1 MTSSDAHRSPHPAI
15 PALENQVI
23 WLTGASSG
31 IGAALVDALRDRC
44 FGLIITARNQDA
56 LTQLAGSSP
65 SILVAPADITCPDDM
80 ARIAT
85 VIQTHYGRLD
95 TLIANAGTCEYL
107 NVQQFDHAL
116 IKRVFD
122 TNVLGLANTLSAAL
136 PLIRQSQRG
145 YLMAMSSSAT
155 YLPLPRAEA
164 YGASKAAVSYL
175 MASLR
180 ADLAAEQRPNPIDV
194 SIICPGFVKT
204 PLTDRNDFP
213 MPMRISPEQAAISI
227 VRAMHQRPWEI
238 HFPKRFTGL
247 LKLLGSLPAGIGF
260 RVSRR
265 LAARSPSRHPSPQR
279 TRS

>member
-1 MTSSDAHRSPHPAI
+1 MTSSGSHRSPHPAI
-15 PALENQVI
+15 PALEDQVI

-44 FGLIITARNQDA
+44 FGLVITARNQAA
-56 LTQLAGSSP
+56 LEHLAHP
-65 SILVAPADITCPDDM
+65 SASIMVAPADITQPEEL
-80 ARIAT
+80 ARVAAAIKARF
-85 VIQTHYGRLD
+85 GRLD

-107 NVQQFDHAL
+107 DTRHFDHTL
-116 IKRVFD
+116 VKRVFE

-155 YLPLPRAEA
+155 YLPLPKAEA
-164 YGASKAAVSYL
+164 YGASKAAVSYF

-180 ADLAAEQRPNPIDV
+180 ADLAAEHTTAIDV

-213 MPMRISPEQAAISI
+213 MPMRISPTQAANEIL
-227 VRAMHQRPWEI
+227 RGMTRRPWEI
-238 HFPKRFTGL
+238 HFPRRFTWP
-247 LKLLGSLPAGIGF
+247 LKLLGYLPAGLGGRI
-260 RVSRR
+260 SR
-265 LAARSPSRHPSPQR
+265 LAARSSSRHHSPQR